1 MKTHR
6 LIEHYFQARLHN
18 LRLRLSHPE
27 ALLLL
32 AALGLVSGVVSGTVI
47 VAFRQ
52 IIESAQISILADG
65 IVENYER
72 LPVWARFVFPVI
84 GSALIAVCFKVIA
97 RGENIVGVVHVM
109 ERFGYHQGRLSFR
122 GLILQFIGASIS
134 IVSGHSAGREGPSI
148 HIGAASSSLL
158 GQFLSLPNN
167 SLRTLVGCGVAA
179 GIAASFNTPL
189 AGVVFALEVV
199 MMEYSLSSFIPVILA
214 AVSAT
219 AVSRFYW
226 GAEPSFSVPPTELV
240 SLLELSY
247 VLIVGM
253 VIGLMA
259 TALIQLTSRIAKA
272 STPRPFWLRLLGAGV
287 FTGVCAMGFPQ
298 IMGIGYDTITDALL
312 GNLGVGLLLMIV
324 VTKILT
330 TSVTI
335 GLGVPGGIIGPT
347 LFIGATVGAMFGIL
361 VQSLFPEVSSDSGL
375 YALLGMGAMM
385 GATLQAPLAA
395 LIAVF
400 ELSYNPNI
408 ILPGM
413 LAIVSASL
421 VTREIF
427 NQQSVF
433 TTLLRARGLDYR
445 NDPVV
450 QAMRRIGVASVM
462 DRAVIGSICQIDRNT
477 AEAILEDRPNWI
489 LITEDSAP
497 TELLPAVDLARELE
511 DSEAISFDLMQIPAQ
526 RLQVGSVPIQASVDE
541 ALVALN
547 EQHVEA
553 LVVQQVAAP
562 GIMRVVGVLTK
573 ATLESSYRV

>member
-1 MKTHR
+1 MKTNHPLERYFSDR
-6 LIEHYFQARLHN
+6 LQNLHV
-18 LRLRLSHPE
+18 RLSHPE

-32 AALGLVSGVVSGTVI
+32 AALGLVSGVFSGAVI

-52 IIESAQISILADG
+52 IIESGEISILADG
-65 IVENYER
+65 IVENYEG
-72 LPVWARFVFPVI
+72 LPVWARFLLPVI
-84 GSALIAVCFKVIA
+84 GSALIAVCFKFLA
-97 RGENIVGVVHVM
+97 QGENVTGVVHVM
-109 ERFGYHQGRLSFR
+109 ERLAYHQGRLSLR
-122 GLILQFIGASIS
+122 GLILQFVGASIA
-134 IVSGHSAGREGPSI
+134 IVSGHSVGREGPSI

-167 SLRTLVGCGVAA
+167 SVRTLVGCGVAA

-189 AGVVFALEVV
+189 AGVIFALEVV
-199 MMEYSLSSFIPVILA
+199 MMEYSLASFIPVILA

-219 AVSRFYW
+219 AVSRLYW
-226 GAEPSFSVPPTELV
+226 GTGPSFIVPPLEFV
-240 SLLELSY
+240 SLLELFY
-247 VLIVGM
+247 VLFVGM
-253 VIGLMA
+253 VIGVLA
-259 TALIQLTSRIAKA
+259 TALIQLTTRIAKV
-272 STPRPFWLRLLGAGV
+272 STPHPYWLRLLSAGV
-287 FTGVCAMGFPQ
+287 FTGVCAIGIPQ
-298 IMGIGYDTITDALL
+298 VMGIGYDTITDALL
-312 GNLGVGLLLMIV
+312 GNLGVGLLLIIV
-324 VTKILT
+324 VIKILT
-330 TSVTI
+330 TSVAV
-335 GLGVPGGIIGPT
+335 GLGVPAGIIGPT
-347 LFIGATVGAMFGIL
+347 LFIGAAVGAMFGIL
-361 VQSLFPEVSSDSGL
+361 VQALFPDTSSHSGM

-445 NDPVV
+445 NDPIL

-462 DRAVIGSICQIDRNT
+462 DRNVIRSNHQIDRAT
-477 AEAILEDRPNWI
+477 AESMLKDGPSWI

-511 DSEAISFDLMQIPAQ
+511 HSEAVSFDLMKIPAQ

-541 ALVALN
+541 ALVQLS

-562 GIMRVVGVLTK
+562 GLTRIVGVLTK
-573 ATLESSYRV
+573 ATLEGSYRV